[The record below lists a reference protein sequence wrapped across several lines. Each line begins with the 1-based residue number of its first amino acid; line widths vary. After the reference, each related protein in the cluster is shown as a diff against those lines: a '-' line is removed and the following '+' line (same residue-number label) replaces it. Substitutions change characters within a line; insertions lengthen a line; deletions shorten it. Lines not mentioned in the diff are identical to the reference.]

1 MSEVDVKKG
10 NIFNFLVK
18 PTVEFVADV
27 KIPSLDG
34 GSVKVV
40 LKANYMK
47 ASEFNAVMNSDNP
60 DDIIID
66 NITDWVQDGVTAN
79 IPFSKE
85 ALSDLVDISPS
96 AKYDISR
103 AYTQEMLS
111 YKEKK

>member
-1 MSEVDVKKG
+1 MSANIEKKS
-10 NIFNFLVK
+10 NVFNFLVK
-18 PTVEFVADV
+18 PTVEFLAEI
-27 KIPSLDG
+27 KIPCLEG
-34 GSVKVV
+34 GVAKVV

-47 ASEFNAVMNSDNP
+47 AGEFNALLNSDDP
-60 DDIIID
+60 DSLVID
-66 NITDWVQDGVTAN
+66 NIIDWVQDGVTEN

-103 AYTQEMLS
+103 AYTREMLS

>member
-10 NIFNFLVK
+10 NMFNFLVK
-18 PTVEFVADV
+18 PTIEFVANI
-27 KIPSLDG
+27 KIPSLDV
-34 GSVKVV
+34 GSVKLV

-47 ASEFNAVMNSDNP
+47 ASEFKSVMDAEDP
-60 DDIIID
+60 DSILID
-66 NITDWVQDGVTAN
+66 NITGWVQDGVTEN

-103 AYTQEMLS
+103 AYTHEMLS